1 MKLQSE
7 FSREFFKNNFRP
19 FAAPIASAARCG
31 PHPRTPLATPL
42 CKLTPTSGRLLC
54 LSAAAAAAFAA
65 TQHESCLI
73 Y

>member
-19 FAAPIASAARCG
+19 FAAPSKCRPVR
-31 PHPRTPLATPL
+31 PHLPHPLATPL

-54 LSAAAAAAFAA
+54 LSAAAAAFAA